1 MWQYKISDRNIV
13 GNKIMSFLPAFL
25 VYKATNF
32 RTASLVIFL
41 AISRS
46 LFFLEP
52 SMSDVNI
59 TRLGRVVGVI

>member
-1 MWQYKISDRNIV
+1 
-13 GNKIMSFLPAFL
+13 MSFLPAFL